1 MGCDGHLRHPRAP
14 ANVPDHRIPD
24 LFITLALP
32 APTGGTQ
39 VTKVFDRSQISA
51 ALEGIDAI
59 SCIEEGFIAY
69 SRSEVVVPPVG
80 EMLFEDPRGEAHI
93 KYGFIKG
100 DDYFVVKIASGF
112 YENFKLGLPTNS
124 GLMLLFSQKT
134 GELLAVLLDEGELTA
149 VRTAAAGAVV
159 AKHMA
164 PNTVHR
170 IGIIGA
176 GDQARRQLLMLD
188 SVIACRDVTVWG
200 VSQEEV
206 NRYKQDLEALGY
218 SVDTT
223 LDPATVANAC
233 NLIVTVTP
241 ARHALLH
248 KDEIRPGTHITAIG
262 SDTPDKQELD
272 SNILAR
278 ADIVV
283 ADSIE
288 QCQTRGEIYQ
298 ATKAGILEDNKAVE
312 LGNLIINQKL
322 RRSSD
327 DQLTIADLTGVAV
340 QDLQISKAVYKAL
353 S

>member
-1 MGCDGHLRHPRAP
+1 M
-14 ANVPDHRIPD
+14 
-24 LFITLALP
+24 
-32 APTGGTQ
+32 
-39 VTKVFDRSQISA
+39 TKVYNLSQIST
-51 ALEGIDAI
+51 ALEDIDAVT
-59 SCIEEGFIAY
+59 CIEEGFIAY
-69 SRSEVVVPPVG
+69 SRDEVVVPPVG

-93 KYGFIKG
+93 KYGFIKEN
-100 DDYFVVKIASGF
+100 DYFVVKIASGF
-112 YENFKLGLPTNS
+112 YENFKFGLPTNS

-134 GELLAVLLDEGELTA
+134 GELLAVLLDEGQLTA

-159 AKHMA
+159 AKYMA
-164 PNTVHR
+164 PTTVHR

-188 SVIACRDVTVWG
+188 SVITCRDVTVWG
-200 VSQEEV
+200 VSQDEV
-206 NRYKQDLEALGY
+206 DLYKQDMEALGY

-223 LDPATVANAC
+223 LDPAAVAKTC

-241 ARHALLH
+241 ARHPLLH
-248 KDEIRPGTHITAIG
+248 NDEVRPGTHITAVG
-262 SDTPDKQELD
+262 ADTPEKQELD
-272 SNILAR
+272 SKILAR

-288 QCQTRGEIYQ
+288 QCQSRGEIYR
-298 ATKAGILEDNKAVE
+298 ATKASLLEGTKPIE
-312 LGNLIINQKL
+312 LGNLILNQQFW
-322 RRSSD
+322 RSSD